1 MAEVPAKVPAGADLP
16 AAAGGTLRRLASSV
30 RSAARCM
37 DQAGTEMIWPVC
49 RLPRASFEVVQNLI
63 SDPIVEHAKGKV
75 VITVE

>member
-1 MAEVPAKVPAGADLP
+1 
-16 AAAGGTLRRLASSV
+16 
-30 RSAARCM
+30 M

-49 RLPRASFEVVQNLI
+49 RSPRASFEVVQNLI